1 MKLIYTK
8 VKGKRVSS
16 GPEGERATAGPGG
29 TGITDRSSQPS
40 RPSAKPSTN
49 SICWDLSE
57 QVLSTLA
64 TAAQFAPV
72 PYLDNVSA
80 LALSIFKGVQGA
92 KENQEA
98 LGELSKTAIQLALL
112 VSNTYEE
119 LHPSNTG
126 SDTPQVQSS
135 FSSDPTLN
143 THVEQ
148 LVKALQDIDHWI
160 KGVQSRKFVRR
171 LIAYKSD
178 LRVIQN
184 FRVQL
189 RDSMDKFQLQ
199 SSITLRSSLSRIASQ
214 QDKIEKDAADQH
226 ILLCE
231 IHEGLHIR
239 QRPMPN
245 LPASL
250 LRSPVSSSATNID
263 LGNPNAS
270 DIATTAPNSISL
282 ATILESSSIQ
292 ESVSV
297 DNSAGNHTADS
308 SIANSIRENIKNI
321 SNGQNI
327 NFGKW
332 TGVGLRRGGDT
343 EDRLAYGLC
352 LWRF

>member
-80 LALSIFKGVQGA
+80 LVLSIFRGVQGA

-160 KGVQSRKFVRR
+160 KGVQSRKFVQR

-199 SSITLRSSLSRIASQ
+199 SSITLRSSVSRIASH
-214 QDKIEKDAADQH
+214 QDKMEKDVAGQH
-226 ILLCE
+226 ILLRE
-231 IHEGLHIR
+231 IHQDLHIR
-239 QRPMPN
+239 QGLMTN
-245 LPASL
+245 LPTSTL
-250 LRSPVSSSATNID
+250 MLQVSIATN
-263 LGNPNAS
+263 AS
-270 DIATTAPNSISL
+270 KSPQKHPSCFKEDGEHSMCVEEAAQTY
-282 ATILESSSIQ
+282 Q
-292 ESVSV
+292 EVQ
-297 DNSAGNHTADS
+297 D
-308 SIANSIRENIKNI
+308 
-321 SNGQNI
+321 
-327 NFGKW
+327 
-332 TGVGLRRGGDT
+332 
-343 EDRLAYGLC
+343 
-352 LWRF
+352 